1 MGQMIWGEGLFGSI
15 SLSGLQTRMSQKL
28 GMNSTSGGR
37 PELVGGWEPPGGGGG
52 HCISPG
58 AAPTRVPGLLVPGHP
73 LGGGGSSFQG
83 QTTDFLF
90 LSQPNSHFPQ
100 SSATQSVHSPTP

>member
-52 HCISPG
+52 ALHQPWSCTHQGPRTLG
-58 AAPTRVPGLLVPGHP
+58 AWTSSW
-73 LGGGGSSFQG
+73 GGG
-83 QTTDFLF
+83 
-90 LSQPNSHFPQ
+90 
-100 SSATQSVHSPTP
+100 

>member
-52 HCISPG
+52 TAS
-58 AAPTRVPGLLVPGHP
+58 ALELHP
-73 LGGGGSSFQG
+73 P
-83 QTTDFLF
+83 DRK
-90 LSQPNSHFPQ
+90 
-100 SSATQSVHSPTP
+100 SVV